1 MEVVGIVHSII
12 IKEKP
17 VKVFVDVGG
26 LGAGVVDRLRELV
39 GGDIIVSVNA
49 GSTPLDARRYIN
61 KRAEMWSLCKE
72 WLMDEAGC
80 QIPDSDSLHAD
91 LCGIRYRVDSNSR
104 LVMEQKAEMKKRGV
118 RSPDESDSLCL
129 TFAIPPASLEI
140 ASKQSEITKSIA
152 QDLNRHMAAKR
163 SLRNLQTL

>member
-1 MEVVGIVHSII
+1 
-12 IKEKP
+12 
-17 VKVFVDVGG
+17 
-26 LGAGVVDRLRELV
+26 
-39 GGDIIVSVNA
+39 
-49 GSTPLDARRYIN
+49 
-61 KRAEMWSLCKE
+61 
-72 WLMDEAGC
+72 
-80 QIPDSDSLHAD
+80 
-91 LCGIRYRVDSNSR
+91 
-104 LVMEQKAEMKKRGV
+104 MEQKAEMKKRGV